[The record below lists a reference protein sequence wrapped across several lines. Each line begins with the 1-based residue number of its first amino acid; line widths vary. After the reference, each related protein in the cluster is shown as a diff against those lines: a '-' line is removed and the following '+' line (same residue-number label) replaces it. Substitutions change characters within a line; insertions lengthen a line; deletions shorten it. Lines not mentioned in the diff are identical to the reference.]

1 MEMEGRYPQLTI
13 EQIDSQLTHFGVRNI
28 VVGHSQMDSIS
39 TFHDGRIIGID
50 VRVPEL
56 GGQQALLW
64 QDSRFYRV
72 DASGDRRLIK

>member
-1 MEMEGRYPQLTI
+1 MEMEGRYSQLTL
-13 EQIDSQLTHFGVRNI
+13 EQVDSQLTYFGVQNI

-39 TFHDGRIIGID
+39 TFHNGHVIAID

-64 QDSRFYRV
+64 QDSKFFRV
-72 DASGDRRLIK
+72 DASGDRRLIE